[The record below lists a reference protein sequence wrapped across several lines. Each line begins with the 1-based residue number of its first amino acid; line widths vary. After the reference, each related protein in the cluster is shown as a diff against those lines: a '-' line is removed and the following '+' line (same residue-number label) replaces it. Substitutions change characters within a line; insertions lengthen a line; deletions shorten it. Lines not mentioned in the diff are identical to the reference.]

1 MLQSQLHEKKNLK
14 QNENCFIC
22 FEFRHNTKN
31 CNWDYKCKKCN
42 GKHNFTMCTFSNNQ
56 GDRFNSNDKN
66 GENYS
71 SNNLATNSGS
81 ILLQTVYAIVSNFS
95 TQKESKVCV
104 LFVTGSQRSCIS
116 DELRNYLKL
125 SVLRKELIFIKTFGK
140 VELTIKTVDIVQ
152 LKF

>member
-56 GDRFNSNDKN
+56 GDRVNSNDEN

-71 SNNLATNSGS
+71 SNSLATNSGS

-116 DELRNYLKL
+116 DELKNYLNYQFCVRNVVSLKHSVKL
-125 SVLRKELIFIKTFGK
+125 N
-140 VELTIKTVDIVQ
+140 
-152 LKF
+152 